1 MKLSRILRACFL
13 FQIANCKF
21 QIANCIHKWTDRG
34 GRRTPRGAKPQA
46 VFFILRPSSFILHPS
61 SQKKAAFSILEV
73 ILALAILT
81 GAMAVLGELGRLGF
95 QNARATQDLTKAQLL
110 CESKMA
116 EYTSGITTPSAVSGT
131 SFDAI
136 DQDTNTNISWVY
148 SVEMETI
155 DSDGL
160 IALRV
165 TVTQNLPGTQHPTSF
180 SLSRW
185 ILDSS
190 LGESTDSTSSDTS
203 GTSTTGGTTT
213 STSGTGTS
221 TTK

>member
-1 MKLSRILRACFL
+1 MKLSRIFHACFL
-13 FQIANCKF
+13 MQIANCKLPRAGLLAIRAGQF
-21 QIANCIHKWTDRG
+21 TAQSKTNSRETASGLIH
-34 GRRTPRGAKPQA
+34 
-46 VFFILRPSSFILHPS
+46 PSSFILHPS
-61 SQKKAAFSILEV
+61 SPKKAAFSILEV

-95 QNARATQDLTKAQLL
+95 RNARATQDITKAQLL

-116 EYTSGITTPSAVSGT
+116 EYTSGITTPQSVSGAA
-131 SFDAI
+131 FDTI
-136 DQDTNTNISWVY
+136 DQDSNTNVSWVY
-148 SVEMETI
+148 SVSMETI

-160 IALRV
+160 IALCV

-180 SLSRW
+180 SLTRW

-190 LGESTDSTSSDTS
+190 VGQSTNSSDTS
-203 GTSTTGGTTT
+203 STSTTGSTTT

-221 TTK
+221 TSK

>member
-1 MKLSRILRACFL
+1 M
-13 FQIANCKF
+13 QIANCKLPRAGLLAIRAGQF
-21 QIANCIHKWTDRG
+21 TAQSKTNSRETASGLIH
-34 GRRTPRGAKPQA
+34 
-46 VFFILRPSSFILHPS
+46 PSSFILHPS
-61 SQKKAAFSILEV
+61 SPKKAAFSILEV

-95 QNARATQDLTKAQLL
+95 RNARATQDITKAQLL

-116 EYTSGITTPSAVSGT
+116 EYTSGITTPQSVSGAA
-131 SFDAI
+131 FDTI
-136 DQDTNTNISWVY
+136 DQDSNTNVSWVY
-148 SVEMETI
+148 SVSMETI

-160 IALRV
+160 IALCV

-180 SLSRW
+180 SLTRW

-190 LGESTDSTSSDTS
+190 VGQSTNSSDTS
-203 GTSTTGGTTT
+203 STSTTGSTTT

-221 TTK
+221 TSK

>member
-116 EYTSGITTPSAVSGT
+116 EYTSGITTPQAVSGA
-131 SFDAI
+131 SFDTI
-136 DQDTNTNISWVY
+136 DQDSNTNVLWVY
-148 SVEMETI
+148 SVSMETV

-160 IALRV
+160 IALCV

-180 SLSRW
+180 SLTRW
-185 ILDSS
+185 ILDPS
-190 LGESTDSTSSDTS
+190 LGQSSNS
-203 GTSTTGGTTT
+203 S
-213 STSGTGTS
+213 SGTGTS
-221 TTK
+221 TAN

>member
-1 MKLSRILRACFL
+1 MKASRILRACFL
-13 FQIANCKF
+13 LQIANCKLPRAGLLAIRAGQF
-21 QIANCIHKWTDRG
+21 TAQSKTNSRETASGLIH
-34 GRRTPRGAKPQA
+34 
-46 VFFILRPSSFILHPS
+46 PSSFILHPS
-61 SQKKAAFSILEV
+61 SPKKAAFSILEV